1 MSKPKFKVTER
12 VSPIETPNVKS
23 KVESFVTYRRGLKR
37 ERYYRLE
44 NGQFLEESE
53 LQKAEL

>member
-1 MSKPKFKVTER
+1 MKKPKFKQYDR
-12 VSPIETPNVKS
+12 VSPIETPNIRT
-23 KVESFVTYRRGLKR
+23 KVDGVVTYRRGMKR
-37 ERYYRLE
+37 ERYYRLT

>member
-12 VSPIETPNVKS
+12 VSPIETPEIKS
-23 KVESFVTYRRGLKR
+23 KVESFVTYRRGMKR

-44 NGQFLEESE
+44 NGQFLAEDE
-53 LQKAEL
+53 LKKAEL